1 MIGTSSDAQKGPFP
15 LSREGDR
22 VILVGLSLY
31 LLAKA
36 VFFVVMGF
44 NSQYL
49 MDEFDTISH
58 HRFLDGAYVDNLPTR
73 TLLYVFFYAPAF
85 SIANTSVE
93 VMRIA
98 RAETIGLSFL
108 AMLLLY
114 KVATAIGR
122 SRLEALFV
130 VGMTLAFSTH
140 MERAF
145 LVRPETLILVF
156 GLCALLCS
164 LRSRLT
170 RRWIFLAGVFA
181 GLAFVSAQKAAYF
194 DFALGL
200 ALVGTAL
207 LERSLWRACEW
218 GALLVLGWAAVLGV
232 YVGGFSLTGA
242 EPSEILQNIFF
253 GASAENL
260 ATGHLVYEAEGKVW
274 PFKWQTA
281 TRNIFPYL
289 LCLFGW
295 GVALTSLRHD
305 ERRRCIAF
313 IFSTVMVVLIY
324 GFHPAPWPYNFILA
338 IPFLALWAPDLVR
351 YLMDRR
357 PTKTS
362 IIVVIS
368 ATVLFSSL
376 TRNVHHLGHTNGQQE
391 AVMAEVEALLNPN
404 EHYID
409 GMLMV
414 PKRSNLGP
422 WMGAGL
428 VQQIRAGAKHGK
440 ATVLESV
447 FAKEPKVIILN
458 YRLLGLGEALR
469 PYIEGRYRALTP
481 NILLRKNFLQ
491 EGQGQELSFPLK
503 TEMIF
508 AWAHTY

>member
-1 MIGTSSDAQKGPFP
+1 MIGAGSEAQVFP
-15 LSREGDR
+15 LSLSREGDR
-22 VILVGLSLY
+22 VILVGLSFY

-36 VFFVVMGF
+36 VFFVVFGF
-44 NSQYL
+44 NGQYL

-58 HRFLDGAYVDNLPTR
+58 HRFLDGAYIDNSPSR
-73 TLLYVFFYAPAF
+73 TLLYVYFYAPALAL
-85 SIANTSVE
+85 ANTSVE

-98 RAETIGLSFL
+98 RVETIGLAFL

-114 KVATAIGR
+114 KIATSIGR

-145 LVRPETLILVF
+145 LVRPEALILVF

-164 LRSRLT
+164 LRSRVT

-200 ALVGTAL
+200 ALVGAAL

-218 GALLVLGWAAVLGV
+218 GALLVLGWGAVLGV
-232 YVGGFSLTGA
+232 YVAGFSLTGA

-253 GASAENL
+253 GASAENF
-260 ATGHLVYEAEGKVW
+260 ATGHLVYEAEDKVW

-281 TRNIFPYL
+281 IRNISPYL

-295 GVALTSLRHD
+295 GVALASLRHNGRP
-305 ERRRCIAF
+305 RRIAF

-324 GFHPAPWPYNFILA
+324 GYHPAPWPYNFILA

-351 YLMDRR
+351 YSMDRW
-357 PTKTS
+357 PTKTPLVA
-362 IIVVIS
+362 IIS
-368 ATVLFSSL
+368 AIVLFSSMA
-376 TRNVHHLGHTNGQQE
+376 RNVHYLGHTNGQQE
-391 AVMAEVEALLNPN
+391 AVMAEVEALLNPDD
-404 EHYID
+404 HYFD

-414 PKRSNLGP
+414 PKRRNLGP

-428 VQQIRAGAKHGK
+428 IQQIRAAAEQGE
-440 ATVLESV
+440 ATVLDSV

-458 YRLLGLGEALR
+458 YRLLGLGEALW
-469 PYIEGRYRALTP
+469 PYIEGRYLALTP
-481 NILLRKNFLQ
+481 NILLRNDFVQKR
-491 EGQGQELSFPLK
+491 QGEELSFPLETDALFPK
-503 TEMIF
+503 
-508 AWAHTY
+508 AYTY